1 MRIYH
6 LGALFIFFLS
16 LGIVVGCSLGKIE
29 VFAVSGF
36 ILGTLPIVIYRRS
49 IIKKE
54 KVSND
59 KEDKTSYT

>member
-6 LGALFIFFLS
+6 LGALFIFFIS
-16 LGIVVGCSLGKIE
+16 LGIIIGYSLDKLE

-36 ILGTLPIVIYRRS
+36 IFGTLPIVIYRRS

-54 KVSND
+54 KVSNN

>member
-16 LGIVVGCSLGKIE
+16 LGIIIGYSIGRIE
-29 VFAVSGF
+29 VFALSGF
-36 ILGTLPIVIYRRS
+36 ILGTLPIVIYRKS

-54 KVSND
+54 KTSNN
-59 KEDKTSYT
+59 KEDKTSYP